1 MAVLAA
7 TWWVTYME
15 KIGKY
20 SEYDNVIDFTEI
32 YVHQLIEDYAEKN
45 KLESAAKLSE
55 LLDRYLMGLGI
66 FEFIEG
72 RLYYRDIL
80 TEKDEVDIEDT

>member
-1 MAVLAA
+1 MG
-7 TWWVTYME
+7 

-45 KLESAAKLSE
+45 KLESAAKLAE